1 MKNKREKEKLGCT
14 KFNITW
20 QLMERSSYLMISP
33 DQMMISMPSAD
44 PSPQEISKVRFTMP
58 AYYQPE
64 LFSGPLE
71 YPPQYPYQLPPPSN
85 TSNLNALPSINHIL
99 DMNCRDIDT
108 HLKGC
113 PVCGQLHKS
122 NAYVYIGIIVFLILI
137 CFFLG
142 RKFFD

>member
-1 MKNKREKEKLGCT
+1 MATNGEIELLDDISIYTGLPRKPKEQ
-14 KFNITW
+14 I
-20 QLMERSSYLMISP
+20 RPPP
-33 DQMMISMPSAD
+33 DQMMISMPPVD
-44 PSPQEISKVRFTMP
+44 PSPQEISKVGFTMP

-85 TSNLNALPSINHIL
+85 TSNLNTLPPINHIL
-99 DMNCRDIDT
+99 DMNCRDVDT